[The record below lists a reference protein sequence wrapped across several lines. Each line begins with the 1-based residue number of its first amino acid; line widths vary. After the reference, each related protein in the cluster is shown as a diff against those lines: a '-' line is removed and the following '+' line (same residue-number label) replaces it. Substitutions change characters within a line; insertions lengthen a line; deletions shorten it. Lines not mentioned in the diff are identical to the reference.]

1 MSKVKIQGHASGT
14 GVLTV
19 TAPNTST
26 DRTITLPDTTGTLLD
41 ENSSVPAA
49 NLTGTVADA
58 RFPATLPAASAANL
72 TAIPAANITGTLPAI
87 NGAALTNLP
96 SGGKILAVSSG
107 TMTSSN
113 NMNGTSPEYTGY
125 SHSFT
130 PSATS
135 SKLWLNFH
143 VPAMKNGT
151 DMNCSM
157 YLYRQIGGSGG
168 YSAVAGKM
176 IQSLDTGTSTWSNA
190 IFKLQYL
197 DSPNTTSQIDYRI
210 YSSIGNGSG
219 LMYLNSGGST
229 LSFTIME
236 VDGS

>member
-1 MSKVKIQGHASGT
+1 MSKIKLTGHASGT

-41 ENSSVPAA
+41 ENSSLPAA

-58 RFPATLPAASAANL
+58 RISAL
-72 TAIPAANITGTLPAI
+72 TASKLTGNLPAI
-87 NGAALTNLP
+87 NGSALTNLP
-96 SGGKILAVSSG
+96 SGGKILGVTTA
-107 TMTSSN
+107 TTTSTN
-113 NMNGTSPEYTGY
+113 NMNGTNPEYTGFTHNY
-125 SHSFT
+125 T

-176 IQSLDTGTSTWSNA
+176 IQSLDTGTNTWSNA

-197 DSPNTTSQIDYRI
+197 DSPNTTSNVDYRI
-210 YSSIGNGSG
+210 YTSIGNGSG

>member
-1 MSKVKIQGHASGT
+1 
-14 GVLTV
+14 
-19 TAPNTST
+19 
-26 DRTITLPDTTGTLLD
+26 
-41 ENSSVPAA
+41 
-49 NLTGTVADA
+49 
-58 RFPATLPAASAANL
+58 
-72 TAIPAANITGTLPAI
+72 
-87 NGAALTNLP
+87 
-96 SGGKILAVSSG
+96 
-107 TMTSSN
+107 
-113 NMNGTSPEYTGY
+113 
-125 SHSFT
+125 
-130 PSATS
+130 
-135 SKLWLNFH
+135 
-143 VPAMKNGT
+143 
-151 DMNCSM
+151 M